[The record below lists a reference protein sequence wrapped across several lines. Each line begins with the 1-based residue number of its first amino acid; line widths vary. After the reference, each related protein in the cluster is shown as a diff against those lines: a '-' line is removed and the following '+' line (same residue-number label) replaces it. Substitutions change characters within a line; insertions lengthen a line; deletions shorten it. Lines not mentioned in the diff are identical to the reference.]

1 MNQMDIIQAAPP
13 DINLHFP
20 VIYIWVEINFPRRV
34 RAFLSMLE
42 GTADDVLSRANKWE
56 TEHIGATSS
65 MSGKESVT
73 RIWWTQLATVLI
85 TTLNDSSKSYIRW
98 LMRNR
103 NMAAIETA
111 WMGWAHKLR
120 PGYIPQFL
128 DLNECA
134 VHSVCA
140 EMFRGS
146 YSNIRSLIRH
156 LFLCPV
162 WHVSDSCSEEM
173 ALPQFR
179 FDHEVPSLSSPF
191 YVDTLA
197 LATWRPTDR
206 IPFFNLK
213 GSWENYKRNGE
224 AREMHSFR

>member
-1 MNQMDIIQAAPP
+1 
-13 DINLHFP
+13 
-20 VIYIWVEINFPRRV
+20 
-34 RAFLSMLE
+34 
-42 GTADDVLSRANKWE
+42 
-56 TEHIGATSS
+56 
-65 MSGKESVT
+65 
-73 RIWWTQLATVLI
+73 
-85 TTLNDSSKSYIRW
+85 
-98 LMRNR
+98 
-103 NMAAIETA
+103 
-111 WMGWAHKLR
+111 
-120 PGYIPQFL
+120 
-128 DLNECA
+128 
-134 VHSVCA
+134 
-140 EMFRGS
+140 MFRGS

-224 AREMHSFR
+224 AREMHSFGKSWILIRYLLSALCCKLYAFNGHIYINTRYTHSKPGMCGKAASWQGQGGAACVCIWTASKRKASRSEGRAPLSSLAEWESRWRGSLTFPGCGACVLACEAYIYVYI